1 MDVVRRI
8 TELIEPAIG
17 DLGYEVVR
25 IVFRSGTNATL
36 QIMAERTDGQLM
48 TVDDCAEISNVV
60 SALLDVEDPIT
71 EAYALEVSSP
81 GIDRPLTRFKDFERF
96 AGFEAKM
103 ELRRPHEGRKRF
115 RGRLAGVRD
124 GGLVAIRLDD
134 GTEAALPF
142 DEISSAKLILTDE
155 LIAAVQDN
163 RS

>member
-1 MDVVRRI
+1 M
-8 TELIEPAIG
+8 
-17 DLGYEVVR
+17 
-25 IVFRSGTNATL
+25 SGKLRVKPVIQLTFKAKLVNATL
-36 QIMAERTDGQLM
+36 QIMAERVDGQPM
-48 TVDDCAEISNVV
+48 TVDDCAEISHVV

-71 EAYALEVSSP
+71 EAYSLEVSSP
-81 GIDRPLTRFKDFERF
+81 GIDRPLTRLKDFERF

-115 RGRLAGVRD
+115 RGRLAGVRE

-134 GTEAALPF
+134 GSEPALPF

>member
-1 MDVVRRI
+1 
-8 TELIEPAIG
+8 
-17 DLGYEVVR
+17 
-25 IVFRSGTNATL
+25 
-36 QIMAERTDGQLM
+36 
-48 TVDDCAEISNVV
+48 VDDCAEISHVV

-71 EAYALEVSSP
+71 EAYSLEVSSP
-81 GIDRPLTRFKDFERF
+81 GIDRPLTRLKDFERF

-115 RGRLAGVRD
+115 RGRLAGVRE

-134 GTEAALPF
+134 GSEPALPF

>member
-134 GTEAALPF
+134 GAEAALPF

>member
-8 TELIEPAIG
+8 TELIEPAVG
-17 DLGYEVVR
+17 DLGYEIVR
-25 IVFRSGTNATL
+25 VTFRSGVNVTL
-36 QIMAERTDGQLM
+36 QIMAERVDGQPM
-48 TVDDCAEISNVV
+48 TVDDCAEISHVV

-71 EAYALEVSSP
+71 EAYSLEVSSP
-81 GIDRPLTRFKDFERF
+81 GIDRPLTRLKDFERF

-115 RGRLAGVRD
+115 RGRLAGVRE
-124 GGLVAIRLDD
+124 GGLVAIHLDD
-134 GTEAALPF
+134 GSEPALPF